1 MVNDPLV
8 FRVIEV
14 LRYKLL
20 MICMTSTNEMFRESF
35 TANIIQSGL
44 ELFTNSF
51 LTKVF
56 AYEFY

>member
-1 MVNDPLV
+1 
-8 FRVIEV
+8 
-14 LRYKLL
+14 